1 MSGPIP
7 SRLQVELP
15 VLDADAARHA
25 RADIPPSALK
35 AWPKGAEGFLDAV
48 LAASPYLARLGA
60 KRPDTLAALA
70 RKSPEAL
77 ARAACELALAARAC
91 TNEADAM
98 KALRHAKA
106 DIHLITALADLS
118 GAWPLEQTTA
128 ALSDFA
134 DAAVKGALGY
144 AARVA
149 GFEGSADD
157 PVPGLIVLALGKLGT
172 RSLNYS
178 SDIDLVLAYEPEL
191 FAPPEGREA
200 QRTATRLA
208 QSLVRLLTE
217 MTPAGYVFRTDLRL
231 RPDPSSTPLCVN
243 ADMARHY
250 FEAVGQNWERAAYAK
265 ARAIAGDI
273 QAGKAFIGDLEPFIW
288 RRALDFAAVED
299 IRALA
304 KQIQAVGNRAVLEV
318 AGHDL
323 KLGLGGIREVEFYAQ
338 VLQLVFGGRKRE
350 VRVPGTLE
358 ALRALSEASLL
369 DSGEAARL
377 AEAYTFLR
385 HCEHRIQMLDDEQ
398 SQTLPAR
405 TERRAAVA
413 ALSGFAELAAF
424 DAKVEATLKAV
435 HAAFSEQFSDG
446 DSLATSVGSLVLTGV
461 EPEPDTLATLAALG
475 FSDPVRIWHQL
486 AAWAAGRARAARTE
500 RARRLFSRLA
510 PRLVEAIGA
519 TGDPD
524 ATFTRFAVFFE
535 GLPSGVQPLSLLI
548 NHPAL
553 ADELIAILGLAPRL
567 AEDVGQR
574 PALLD
579 VMLEP
584 AFSTPL
590 AESGTM
596 SAESYE
602 ARLARV
608 DGFEQVINE
617 ARRIVREERLRIGAQ
632 LLRGRARAS
641 EAASAY
647 SKLAALSVAAMAR
660 AADAE
665 IAKRHG
671 PAPGRWHVLG
681 MGKLGGGELSAD
693 SDLDL
698 IVVYEATAEQS
709 RGERPLEASVWF
721 ARFTQRLVSAL
732 SAPTEEG
739 ELYPVDL
746 ALRPSGS
753 AGPVAVSLQRFET
766 YYREEAWVWERMAMT
781 RASVIASSG
790 KPGAV
795 ERAIRAAVNDHT
807 LEGDAV
813 RQAALDMRARLERDK
828 PAGSAWDLKMRP
840 GGLIDIEFIAQAGLV
855 AGRLGPCPSTR
866 EVLSLL
872 ASKGLLPKAEAQTL
886 ADAHRLYGDV
896 TQLTRLAHGSGFDT
910 GEASGPFAARLAEE
924 AGYQTL
930 EALAD
935 ALARSADAVRS
946 IFISQIGDLSA
957 ARDG

>member
-7 SRLQVELP
+7 KRLRTHLP
-15 VLDADAARHA
+15 VLDEGAASAA
-25 RADIPPSALK
+25 RADIPASALK
-35 AWPKGAEGFLDAV
+35 AWPKGAQDFLGAV
-48 LAASPYLARLGA
+48 FAASPYLAQVCAR
-60 KRPDTLAALA
+60 RPDTLAALA
-70 RKSPEAL
+70 VKSPESL
-77 ARAACELALAARAC
+77 TKAACELALAARAC

-98 KALRHAKA
+98 TALRHAKA
-106 DIHLITALADLS
+106 DLHLVTALADLS
-118 GAWPLEQTTA
+118 GAWELEQTAA

-149 GFEGSADD
+149 GFEGSADN

-178 SDIDLVLAYEPEL
+178 SDIDLVLAYEPEI
-191 FAPPEGREA
+191 FSPPEGREA
-200 QRTATRLA
+200 QRSATRLA

-273 QAGKAFIGDLEPFIW
+273 RAANAFIGDLEPFIW
-288 RRALDFAAVED
+288 RRTLDYAAVED

-338 VLQLVFGGRKRE
+338 VIQLVFGGRKPQ
-350 VRVPGTLE
+350 VRVAGTLP
-358 ALRALSEASLL
+358 ALAALSAEGLT
-369 DSGEAARL
+369 DGDEAARL
-377 AEAYTFLR
+377 AGAYTFLR
-385 HCEHRIQMLDDEQ
+385 HCEHRIQMLADEQ
-398 SQTLPAR
+398 TQTLPAAP
-405 TERRAAVA
+405 ERRLAVA
-413 ALSGFAELAAF
+413 ALSGEAGLAAF
-424 DAKVEATLKAV
+424 DARVEEALRTV
-435 HAAFSEQFSDG
+435 HTAFSDQFSDG
-446 DSLATSVGSLVLTGV
+446 ESLATRVGSLVLTGV
-461 EPEPDTLATLAALG
+461 EPEPDTLATLEALG

-486 AAWAAGRARAARTE
+486 AGWAAGRARAARTE

-548 NHPAL
+548 NHPEL

-567 AEDVGQR
+567 AEEIGQR

-584 AFSTPL
+584 VFAAPL
-590 AESGTM
+590 AQTGPVSEAAYT
-596 SAESYE
+596 
-602 ARLARV
+602 ARLKRA
-608 DGFEQVINE
+608 DGFEQIINE

-641 EAASAY
+641 EASHAWSVLASV
-647 SKLAALSVAAMAR
+647 SVRAMAQ
-660 AADAE
+660 AAEAE
-665 IAKRHG
+665 MTVRHG
-671 PAPGRWHVLG
+671 PPPGRWHVLG

-698 IVVYEATAEQS
+698 IIVYEPEAERS
-709 RGERPLEASVWF
+709 RGGRPLEASVWF
-721 ARFTQRLVSAL
+721 ARFAQRLVSAL

-739 ELYPVDL
+739 VLYPVDL

-781 RASVIASSG
+781 RAALAATSRPG
-790 KPGAV
+790 KAMA
-795 ERAIRAAVNDHT
+795 RAIAAAVNAHT
-807 LEGDAV
+807 QPEAEV
-813 RQAALDMRARLERDK
+813 RKAACDMRARLEREK
-828 PAGSAWDLKMRP
+828 PAGSSWDLKMRP

-866 EVLSLL
+866 EALALL
-872 ASKGLLPKAEAQTL
+872 ERKGRLDPASAQTL
-886 ADAHRLYGDV
+886 ADAHRLYGDI
-896 TQLTRLAHGSGFDT
+896 TQLTRLAHGSGFDA
-910 GEASGPFAARLAEE
+910 GEASGPFARRLAHE
-924 AGYQTL
+924 AGR
-930 EALAD
+930 EDMD
-935 ALARSADAVRS
+935 ALSEAIAAAAGEVRR
-946 IFISQIGDLSA
+946 IFVKEIGEVSVA
-957 ARDG
+957 GDG

>member
-7 SRLQVELP
+7 SRLRVKPP
-15 VLDADAARHA
+15 VLDAQAASHA
-25 RADIPPSALK
+25 RADIPAAALN
-35 AWPKGAEGFLDAV
+35 AWPKAAHGFLDGV
-48 LAASPYLARLGA
+48 LAASPYLARLSV
-60 KRPDTLAALA
+60 KRADTLTALA
-70 RKSPEAL
+70 RKSPESA

-98 KALRHAKA
+98 TALRHAKA

-118 GAWPLEQTTA
+118 GAWTLEETTA

-144 AARVA
+144 AARGA
-149 GFEGSADD
+149 GFEVSEDN

-178 SDIDLVLAYEPEL
+178 SDIDLVLAYEPEV
-191 FAPPEGREA
+191 FTPPEGREA
-200 QRTATRLA
+200 QRTATKLA

-273 QAGKAFIGDLEPFIW
+273 RAGKSFIGDLEPFIW
-288 RRALDFAAVED
+288 RRTLDYAAVED

-304 KQIQAVGNRAVLEV
+304 KQMQAVGNRAVLEV

-338 VLQLVFGGRKRE
+338 VIQLVFGGRRAS
-350 VRVPGTLE
+350 VRVPGTLK
-358 ALRALSEASLL
+358 ALAALADAELVDA
-369 DSGEAARL
+369 GEAKRL
-377 AEAYTFLR
+377 TGAYTFLR
-385 HCEHRIQMLDDEQ
+385 HCEHRIQMLDDAQ
-398 SQTLPAR
+398 TQTLPADP
-405 TERRAAVA
+405 ERRRAVA
-413 ALSGFAELAAF
+413 ALSGEADLAAF
-424 DAKVEATLKAV
+424 DARVEEALKAV
-435 HAAFSEQFSDG
+435 HTAFSEQFADG
-446 DSLATSVGSLVLTGV
+446 ESLATSAGSLVLTGV
-461 EPEPDTLATLAALG
+461 EPEPDTLATLEKLG

-486 AAWAAGRARAARTE
+486 AGWAAGRARAARTE

-548 NHPAL
+548 NHPEL
-553 ADELIAILGLAPRL
+553 ADELITILGLAPRL
-567 AEDVGQR
+567 AEQIGQR

-584 AFSTPL
+584 VFTTPL
-590 AESGTM
+590 SETGPMDEDAYT
-596 SAESYE
+596 
-602 ARLARV
+602 ARLSRV
-608 DGFEQVINE
+608 DGFEGQINE

-641 EAASAY
+641 EAANAY
-647 SKLAALSVAAMAR
+647 SVLAAISVRAMAR
-660 AADAE
+660 AAEAE
-665 IAKRHG
+665 IAARHG

-698 IVVYEATAEQS
+698 IVVYEAGKERS
-709 RGERPLEASVWF
+709 SGERPLDASVWF

-781 RASVIASSG
+781 RAAIIASSG
-790 KPGAV
+790 KDKAV
-795 ERAIRAAVNDHT
+795 EGAIRAVVNAHGLPPD
-807 LEGDAV
+807 DI
-813 RQAALDMRARLERDK
+813 RKAALDMRARLERDK
-828 PAGSAWDLKMRP
+828 PAGSTWDLKMRP

-855 AGRLGPCPSTR
+855 AHGLGPCPSTR
-866 EVLSLL
+866 EALDLL
-872 ASKGLLPKAEAQTL
+872 ASKSVLAKADAKVL

-896 TQLTRLAHGSGFDT
+896 TQLTRLAHGSGFDA
-910 GEASGPFAARLAEE
+910 GEASGPFAQRLARE
-924 AGYQTL
+924 AGFDTL
-930 EALAD
+930 EALSDGLNETAH
-935 ALARSADAVRS
+935 AVRG
-946 IFISQIGDLSA
+946 IFISQIGDLSEA
-957 ARDG
+957 GDG